1 MLRKSQGISTGKA
14 LRGLKPELRKK
25 VKRAIIIR
33 QKKSWR
39 RREGIFVHFEDNAA
53 VLVTQKNEM
62 EGKAITGPVAKEC
75 ADNWPKIG
83 AIAPYASRLSYVPQK
98 K

>member
-1 MLRKSQGISTGKA
+1 MTVKKGK
-14 LRGLKPELRKK
+14 PDLRKK

-83 AIAPYASRLSYVPQK
+83 AIAPSVA
-98 K
+98 